1 MLPNLQYAAIRYEGF
16 HTEVLLPRVFPL
28 RNPLKVGIW
37 QAPGSGLEGGHPS
50 LAEAKRAQYRP
61 VDIGLRWGPV
71 WSTAWFRLQGRVP
84 AEMRGHTVALRFSCG
99 SEGTLWRDGVA
110 FQGFDPYRD
119 LAFLWS
125 AGARIGARGGEKID
139 LFVEGACNL
148 PLGISTFWWD
158 HPELQAR
165 WREPKPG
172 RLESAELVV
181 VDEAAWR
188 YAQAWDFLR
197 RLMLALPEDS
207 PRATEI
213 ANGLRDFHA
222 CIDAQDPVP
231 GMEETA
237 SALDELVRGGAHEA
251 ATACVA
257 VGHAHIDTAW
267 LWPLRETRRKCVRS
281 FSNVLRLQERFAD
294 FHFLCSQA
302 QQYEYVKEDA
312 PEVFAQIAKR
322 VQEGRWEPGG
332 AMWIEPDCT
341 CPSGESFVR
350 QIVHGTGFWTEH
362 FGAAGK
368 QRFLYL
374 PDTFGFPPC
383 LPQIA
388 RLGGL
393 DTFITNKMSWCET
406 NKFPHVTFM
415 WRGLDGTELLTHL
428 TPGHNYNSSIEP
440 KDMLYGEKNLIVQDG
455 QSFFASAIPM
465 WLQPFGFGDG
475 GGGPTDWQI
484 ARAELAADCAGLPRF
499 EQHRVDVFCGRLHAG
514 REALE
519 SAGRPLASWDGE
531 LYLELHR
538 GTYTSQAW
546 LKRQNRL
553 AESAL
558 RDVEAL
564 ACSLPSASRATDA
577 KNLSAFR
584 GRLDRAWKTLLLN
597 QFHDILPGSSIE
609 IVYKDA
615 RADHVAISQVAVGE
629 RDQLETAFAKIADTR
644 AMRNP
649 VLVRN
654 TASKRRCGVVEVGEA
669 LIEVNDVPALGMKLI
684 DAAEIGPLPP
694 AVMVKATKRGVTLSN
709 GTVRAFI
716 DLAGRVAEL
725 EHLPTR
731 RLANMRDARGRP
743 MPMNQLAMYEDRPRR
758 WEAWDTDRDYFD
770 KCLMI
775 DDDCEIAISQ
785 AHPLRGEMRV
795 ERAIGAKSR
804 IWQTYRLDA
813 GSGRLEI
820 RTEVDWRESQQLLRA
835 LFPCAVRARHA
846 WFGSQFGAIE
856 RPIHRNTSWE
866 EARFEVP
873 GHAWMDVAEPGFGV
887 AVLDDGR
894 YGRSAIATADGATL
908 GLSLLKS
915 PLFPDPTCDRGE
927 HAFNYAIMP
936 HAGDWR
942 DADVDCAAEM
952 FREPMRALALTKGRK
967 GILRGAWAPFDVL
980 AAASMRVEIA
990 AWKPAEDGRGR
1001 ILRLVETR
1009 GARGDVQV
1017 FWNIDASKV
1026 SSVDLLEKPL
1036 SREDLRHSKGAATL
1050 LRMKPFEI
1058 VTLRVE

>member
-1 MLPNLQYAAIRYEGF
+1 VLPNLQYAAIRYENF
-16 HTEVLLPRVFPL
+16 HSEVLLPQVFPL
-28 RNPLKVGIW
+28 KTPLSVAMW
-37 QAPGSGLEGGHPS
+37 QAAGSGLEGGHPS
-50 LAEAKRAQYRP
+50 LAQAKRANYRP
-61 VDIGLRWGPV
+61 VKVGLRWGPV
-71 WSTAWFRLQGRVP
+71 WSTAWFRLAGRVP
-84 AEMRGHTVALRFSCG
+84 AEMRGHTVALRFSSG
-99 SEGTLWRDGVA
+99 TEATLWKDGVP

-119 LAFLWS
+119 LAFILPR
-125 AGARIGARGGEKID
+125 AKGGEKVD
-139 LFVEGACNL
+139 LLVEAACNL

-158 HPELQAR
+158 HPELQTR
-165 WREPKPG
+165 WREPNPG

-188 YAQAWDFLR
+188 YAQAWEFLR
-197 RLMLALPEDS
+197 KLMLALPADS
-207 PRATEI
+207 ARATEI
-213 ANGLRDFHA
+213 AGTLRDIHA
-222 CIDAQDPVP
+222 SIDAQDPVP
-231 GMEETA
+231 GMEDTA
-237 SALDELVRGGAHEA
+237 SALDELLKGGAHEP

-281 FSNVLRLQERFAD
+281 FANVLRLQERFAN

-312 PEVFAQIAKR
+312 PEVYAAIKKR
-322 VQEGRWEPGG
+322 VTEGRWEPGG

-350 QIVHGTGFWTEH
+350 QILHGTGFWTRE
-362 FGAAGK
+362 FGARGA

-388 RLGGL
+388 RLSGL

-406 NKFPHVTFM
+406 NRFPHVTFD
-415 WRGLDGTELLTHL
+415 WRGLDGTEILTHL

-440 KDMLYGEKNLIVQDG
+440 ADMLYGEKNLVVQDG
-455 QSFFASAIPM
+455 QSFFSSAIPV

-484 ARAELAADCAGLPRF
+484 ARAEMAADCSGLPRF

-514 REALE
+514 REALAA
-519 SAGRPLASWDGE
+519 AGRPLAAWDGE

-558 RDVEAL
+558 RDIEAL
-564 ACSLPSASRATDA
+564 ACSMPAVKA
-577 KNLSAFR
+577 KDLAAFR
-584 GRLDRAWKTLLLN
+584 VRIDRAWKTVLLN

-609 IVYKDA
+609 AVYKDA
-615 RADHVAISQVAVGE
+615 RADHAAVSDAVHAE
-629 RDQLETAFAKIADTR
+629 RDALEEALAKIADTR
-644 AMRNP
+644 GMKRP

-654 TASKRRCGVVEVGEA
+654 SASTARCGVVKVGDA
-669 LIEVNDVPALGMKLI
+669 LIEARDVPALGVKVV
-684 DAAEIGPLPP
+684 DAAEIGPLPH
-694 AVMVKATKRGVTLSN
+694 AVEVKATKRGVTLSN
-709 GTVRAFI
+709 GILRASI

-725 EHLPTR
+725 EHVATR
-731 RLANMRDARGRP
+731 RIANMRGAGGRALP
-743 MPMNQLAMYEDRPRR
+743 LNQLALYEDRPRR

-770 KCLMI
+770 KCELV
-775 DDDCEIAISQ
+775 DGDCEIAVVES
-785 AHPLRGEMRV
+785 HPLRGEVRV

-804 IWQTYRLDA
+804 LWQTYRLDA
-813 GSGRLEI
+813 SSGRLEVF
-820 RTEVDWRESQQLLRA
+820 TEVEWHETQRLLRA
-835 LFPCAVRARHA
+835 LFPLDVRARHA
-846 WFGSQFGAIE
+846 WFGTQFGAIE

-866 EARFEVP
+866 EARFELP
-873 GHAWMDVAEPGFGV
+873 GHAWMDASEPGFGV
-887 AVLDDGR
+887 AILDDGR
-894 YGRSAIATADGATL
+894 YGRSALATPEGAAL

-915 PLFPDPTCDRGE
+915 PLFPDPTCDRGA
-927 HAFNYAIMP
+927 HAFTYALMP

-942 DADVDCAAEM
+942 AAGVDHAADCL
-952 FREPMRALALTKGRK
+952 REPMRALALKTGKKGA
-967 GILRGAWAPFDVL
+967 LRGAWAPFDVL
-980 AAASMRVEIA
+980 AAAPMRVEIA

-1017 FWNIDASKV
+1017 FWNAPARRV
-1026 SSVDLLEKPL
+1026 TPVDLLERPL
-1036 SREDLRHSKGAATL
+1036 AREGLVHAADAATL

-1058 VTLRVE
+1058 VSLRVE

>member
-1 MLPNLQYAAIRYEGF
+1 MLPNLQYAAIRYENF
-16 HTEVLLPRVFPL
+16 HGEVLLPRVFPM
-28 RNPLKVGIW
+28 RVPLEVGMW
-37 QAPGSGLEGGHPS
+37 QPSGSGLEGGHPPF
-50 LAEAKRAQYRP
+50 AAARRAKYRP
-61 VDIGLRWGPV
+61 VKVGLRWGPV
-71 WSTAWFRLQGRVP
+71 WSTAWFRLAGRVP
-84 AEMRGHTVALRFSCG
+84 GEMRGHTVALRFSCG
-99 SEGTLWRDGVA
+99 TEGTLWRDGVP

-119 LAFLWS
+119 LAFLWPK
-125 AGARIGARGGEKID
+125 AKGGEKVD
-139 LFVEGACNL
+139 LLVEGACNL

-158 HPELQAR
+158 HPELQTR
-165 WREPKPG
+165 WREPQPG

-213 ANGLRDFHA
+213 ANGLRDIHA
-222 CIDAQDPVP
+222 SIDASDPVP
-231 GMEETA
+231 GMEDTA
-237 SALDELVRGGAHEA
+237 SALDELVQGGPHAP

-281 FSNVLRLQERFAD
+281 FANVLRLQERFGE

-302 QQYEYVKEDA
+302 QQYAYVKEDA
-312 PEVFAQIAKR
+312 PEVYAQIARR
-322 VQEGRWEPGG
+322 VKEGRWEPGG

-350 QIVHGTGFWTEH
+350 QIVHGTGFWEKE
-362 FGAAGK
+362 FGADGK

-383 LPQIA
+383 LPQIS

-406 NKFPHVTFM
+406 NRFPHVTFM
-415 WRGLDGTELLTHL
+415 WRGLDGTEILTHL

-440 KDMLYGEKNLIVQDG
+440 KDMLYGEKNLVVQDG
-455 QSFFASAIPM
+455 QSFFSSAIPM
-465 WLQPFGFGDG
+465 WLQPFGYGDG

-484 ARAELAADCAGLPRF
+484 ARAELASDCAGLPRF

-558 RDVEAL
+558 RDIEAL
-564 ACSLPSASRATDA
+564 ACSHPGVTA
-577 KNLSAFR
+577 KEREAFR
-584 GRLDRAWKTLLLN
+584 GRIDGAWKDLLLN

-609 IVYKDA
+609 VVYQDA
-615 RADHVAISQVAVGE
+615 RADHARIMEAAEDE
-629 RDQLETAFAKIADTR
+629 RDLLEGAFASIADTR
-644 AMRNP
+644 GMRRP

-654 TASKRRCGVVEVGEA
+654 TASTARCGVVDLGDGA
-669 LIEVNDVPALGMKLI
+669 LIEAKSIPALGVRVI
-684 DAAEIGPLPP
+684 DAAEIGALPE
-694 AVMVKATKRGVTLSN
+694 AVEVKATKRGVTLSN
-709 GTVRAFI
+709 GVIRAHI
-716 DLAGRVAEL
+716 DLAGRVSEL
-725 EHLPTR
+725 EHIATR
-731 RLANMRDARGRP
+731 RVANMRDARGRALP
-743 MPMNQLAMYEDRPRR
+743 LNQLALYEDRPRR
-758 WEAWDTDRDYFD
+758 WEAWDTDRDYMD
-770 KCLMI
+770 KCELV
-775 DDDCEIAISQ
+775 DGDCEIAVVE
-785 AHPLRGEMRV
+785 AHPLRCAVKV

-813 GSGRLEI
+813 ASGRLEVF
-820 RTEVDWRESQQLLRA
+820 TEVEWHETQRLLRA

-846 WFGSQFGAIE
+846 WFGTQYGALE

-873 GHAWMDVAEPGFGV
+873 GHAWMDASEPGFGV
-887 AVLDDGR
+887 AILDDGR
-894 YGRSAIATADGATL
+894 YGRSAISSAEGATL

-915 PLFPDPTCDRGE
+915 PLFPDPNCDRGA
-927 HAFNYAIMP
+927 HAFTYAIMP

-942 DADVDCAAEM
+942 AAGVDHAADCL
-952 FREPMRALALTKGRK
+952 REPLRAIALKSGKKGA
-967 GILRGAWAPFDVL
+967 LRGAWAPFDVL
-980 AAASMRVEIA
+980 AAQPMRVEIS

-1001 ILRLVETR
+1001 ILRIVETR

-1017 FWNIDASKV
+1017 FWNVDAKRV
-1026 SSVDLLEKPL
+1026 TTVDLLERPL
-1036 SREDLRHSKGAATL
+1036 AREGLVHSAGAATL
-1050 LRMKPFEI
+1050 LRMNPFEI

>member
-1 MLPNLQYAAIRYEGF
+1 MLSNLPYAAIRFENF
-16 HTEVLLPRVFPL
+16 HSEVLLPRVYPL
-28 RNPLKVGIW
+28 REPLRVGMW
-37 QAPGSGLEGGHPS
+37 HAAGSGLTSGHPT
-50 LAEAKRAQYRP
+50 LAQAKRAKYKP
-61 VDIGLRWGPV
+61 VELGLRWGPV

-84 AEMRGHTVALRFSCG
+84 MAMRGHTVALRFSCG
-99 SEGTLWRDGVA
+99 TEGTLWRDGVP
-110 FQGFDPYRD
+110 FQGFDPYRE

-125 AGARIGARGGEKID
+125 KAKGGEKFD
-139 LFVEGACNL
+139 LLVEGACNL

-165 WREPKPG
+165 WKEPNPG

-181 VDEAAWR
+181 VDESAWR

-207 PRATEI
+207 ARACEI
-213 ANGLRDFHA
+213 ANGLRDIHA
-222 CIDAQDPVP
+222 CIDAHDPVP

-237 SALDELVRGGAHEA
+237 SALDELVRGGAHEP
-251 ATACVA
+251 ATACLA

-312 PEVFAQIAKR
+312 PEVYAQIKKR
-322 VQEGRWEPGG
+322 VAEGRWEAGG

-341 CPSGESFVR
+341 CPSGESFIR
-350 QIVHGTGFWTEH
+350 QIVHGTGFWAAE
-362 FGAAGK
+362 FGAAAA

-406 NKFPHVTFM
+406 NRFPHVTFL

-440 KDMLYGEKNLIVQDG
+440 KDMLFGERNLVVQDG
-455 QSFFASAIPM
+455 QSFFSSAIPM
-465 WLQPFGFGDG
+465 WLQPFGYGDG
-475 GGGPTDWQI
+475 GGGPTDGQI
-484 ARAELAADCAGLPRF
+484 ARAELAADCAGVPRV
-499 EQHRVDVFCGRLHAG
+499 EQARVDEFCGRLHAG
-514 REALE
+514 RAALE
-519 SAGRPLASWDGE
+519 GAGRPLASWDGE

-553 AESAL
+553 AESGL

-564 ACSLPSASRATDA
+564 ACSVPNARAKDLA
-577 KNLSAFR
+577 GVRA
-584 GRLDRAWKTLLLN
+584 RLDRAWKTLLLN

-609 IVYKDA
+609 AVYDDA
-615 RADHVAISQVAVGE
+615 RADHVAIAKTLSEE
-629 RDQLETAFAKIADTR
+629 REQLESAFASIADTR
-644 AMRNP
+644 GMRHP

-654 TASKRRCGVVEVGEA
+654 SSSTRRCGVVACGDS
-669 LIEVNDVPALGMKLI
+669 LIEVNNVPAMGMKVF
-684 DAAEIGPLPP
+684 DAAVIGALPSP
-694 AVMVKATKRGVTLSN
+694 VTVTATTRGVTISN
-709 GTVRAFI
+709 GLVRAFI

-731 RLANMRDARGRP
+731 RLANMRNAEGRLLP
-743 MPMNQLAMYEDRPRR
+743 LNQLALYEDRPRR

-770 KCLMI
+770 KCEML
-775 DDDCEIAISQ
+775 DDDCEIAVSE
-785 AHPLRGEMRV
+785 AHPLRGEVRI
-795 ERAIGAKSR
+795 ERAVGAKSR
-804 IWQTYRLDA
+804 LWQTYRLDA
-813 GSGRLEI
+813 GCGRLEV
-820 RTEVDWRESQQLLRA
+820 RTEVDWQESQQLLRA

-846 WFGSQFGAIE
+846 SFGTQFGVIE

-873 GHAWMDVAEPGFGV
+873 GHAWMDVAEPGFGL
-887 AVLDDGR
+887 AILDDGR
-894 YGRSAIATADGATL
+894 YGRSAVASADGATL

-915 PLFPDPTCDRGE
+915 PLFPDPTCDRGA
-927 HAFNYAIMP
+927 HAFNYALMP

-942 DADVDCAAEM
+942 GAGVDIAAE
-952 FREPMRALALTKGRK
+952 FLREPLRALPLKPQSSKAKAKSQKGS
-967 GILRGAWAPFDVL
+967 LRGAWAAFDVL
-980 AAASMRVEIA
+980 AVEPMRVEIA

-1009 GARGDVQV
+1009 GARGDVQI
-1017 FWNIDASKV
+1017 FWNIDAAKV
-1026 SSVDLLEKPL
+1026 SAVDLLEHPL
-1036 SREDLRHSKGAATL
+1036 EREGLAHAASAVTL
-1050 LRMKPFEI
+1050 LSMRPFEI